1 VTFINIE
8 PNQGFEVGDKKVDL
22 TDEALVANY
31 RQSKDPTLFK
41 SLIRRYENRLY
52 NAAFR
57 MLGNAEEAEE
67 VVQDTCIKL
76 HQSIDRF
83 RSQCSFAAWIF
94 QIEHNTCLDK
104 LRSKQRRKLFGMF
117 SFDPQST
124 SDKEDAE
131 DMAMVVSQAADS
143 APNPAETLDLSEQ
156 NSIISESLRQ
166 LPESQRAV
174 VVLHDIE
181 GFSYQEISEI
191 VGANIGT
198 VRSRLHYG
206 RIKLR
211 ELLEPYFQT
220 SDIAPASR

>member
-1 VTFINIE
+1 
-8 PNQGFEVGDKKVDL
+8 VDL
-22 TDEALVANY
+22 SDEALVANY

-41 SLIRRYENRLY
+41 SLVRRYENRLY

-67 VVQDTCIKL
+67 VVQDTCVKL

-83 RSQCSFAAWIF
+83 RAQSSFAAWLF
-94 QIEHNTCLDK
+94 QIAHNTCLDK
-104 LRSKQRRKLFGMF
+104 LRTKQRRKTFGFGLF

-124 SDKEDAE
+124 TDKDDADE
-131 DMAMVVSQAADS
+131 VPMVISQAADS
-143 APNPAETLDLSEQ
+143 APNPAEKLDLSEQ
-156 NSIISESLRQ
+156 GSIISASLRQ
-166 LPESQRAV
+166 LPESQRSV